1 MGSREVGV
9 LGSPFLA
16 LLITIQFVMTVQSK
30 PRNTEKGKRV
40 TDQALMGLLF
50 VAPAI
55 FMNLVFDWYPMFEGI
70 YRSFYRWDGYN
81 TAIFVGLENF
91 IDIFNDDVFWVAV
104 GNMIFFLVMAVV
116 LMIPTII
123 TSVILFRIRN
133 ARAQYLYRV
142 LFCIPMVVPW
152 LIIILMW
159 QFMYNPQYGLFNKM
173 LGAVGLEELQQTW
186 LGDSNLVKWCLV
198 FMGFPFVT
206 TNAALIYMGGLKS
219 ISESVWEAGAL
230 DGVGPIQ
237 RFLYLEMPLI
247 LGQFKLNLIGTITA
261 AITGYSVQLILTKGG
276 PGFASMVPG
285 LYMYLSAFKSQKYGY
300 ASALG
305 LVMFAISLLITLAM
319 MKFLRN
325 EEQG

>member
-1 MGSREVGV
+1 MN
-9 LGSPFLA
+9 LA
-16 LLITIQFVMTVQSK
+16 QQPK
-30 PRNTEKGKRV
+30 RNQHQGKKFS
-40 TDQALMGLLF
+40 DQARIGLAF
-50 VAPAI
+50 VAPALLL
-55 FMNLVFDWYPMFEGI
+55 NLLFDWYPMVEGI

-81 TAIFVGLENF
+81 AAVFVGLDNF
-91 IDIFNDDVFWVAV
+91 TDIYNDAVFWTAV
-104 GNMIFFLVMAVV
+104 GNMLFFLVMGIV
-116 LMIPTII
+116 LMFPTII

-133 ARAQYLYRV
+133 LRAQYIYRV

-159 QFMYNPQYGLFNKM
+159 QFMYNPKYGLFNK
-173 LGAVGLEELQQTW
+173 LLEAVGLEQLQQSW
-186 LGDSNLVKWCLV
+186 LGDSQLVKWCLV
-198 FMGFPFVT
+198 WMGFPFVT
-206 TNAALIYMGGLKS
+206 TNAALIYIGGLKS
-219 ISESVWEAGAL
+219 VNESVWEAGAL

-237 RFLYLEMPLI
+237 RFFYLELPLI
-247 LGQFKLNLIGTITA
+247 VGQFKLNLIGTITA

-285 LYMYLSAFKSQKYGY
+285 LYMYLAAFKSQKYGY

-305 LVMFAISLLITLAM
+305 LVMFALSLVITLLT